1 MESRWDEGDASRFED
16 DDLALRVYT
25 SRLLG
30 QEEALVLHGGGNT
43 SVKSV
48 YQDFFD
54 RPVPVLYVKGS
65 GWDLKTIEKPG
76 FAPLRL
82 EETRLLAERE
92 SLSDD
97 DMAAQLRNLL
107 LDQAAPAPSVEA
119 ILHAI
124 MPAKFVDHTHTDA
137 IVTLTNNPQG
147 PAILADLFP
156 DCLVLPYIMPGFVLA
171 RQVAGAVKTHDVS
184 QYKGIVLSHHGVF
197 SFSDDARV
205 AYEDMIELVSRAE
218 AYIEQHGAHEHPK
231 QDGRLDLLGLAR
243 IRRQVSAARGRAQ
256 LAVADTSP
264 EMCGFASRSDV
275 ANVATRGPITPDH
288 VIRTKRVP
296 VILEEDVQPA
306 VPEMGRFVSD
316 YQEYFRRNATA
327 GLTMLD
333 PAPRWAVWQGRGA
346 LAFGSSLKEC
356 GVISDI
362 ARHTQWA
369 IQVGE
374 ALGGWQA
381 LPEAELFELEYWVL
395 EQAKLGKQ
403 GQAKPHQGKV
413 AVVTGAASGIG
424 RATCSRLHAD
434 GAVVVGLDIDPSV
447 VDRLDGAGLVGRT
460 CDLTDDAQVADAID
474 HVVAAYG
481 GLDILVCNA
490 GVFQAG
496 DKVHEIAPPDWD
508 RALAVNLTAVQR
520 LLQRAIPYL
529 KCGVGASVVVVG
541 SRNVTAPGAGAA
553 SYSVSKAGVTQL
565 ARVAALELAEFGVRV
580 NTIHPDAVFDTGLWT
595 DEALERSARRYGMTV
610 DEYKKKNL
618 LGAEIGSDDVA
629 RLVSTLAGDA
639 FAATTGAQL
648 PIDGGSDRVI

>member
-1 MESRWDEGDASRFED
+1 MESRWDEGDASRSED

-48 YQDFFD
+48 YKDFFD
-54 RPVPVLYVKGS
+54 RPVSVLYVKGS

-82 EETRLLAERE
+82 DETRLLAERE

-107 LDQAAPAPSVEA
+107 LDQTAPAPSVEA

-137 IVTLTNNPQG
+137 IVTLTNHPRG
-147 PAILADLFP
+147 DAIMAELFP
-156 DCLVLPYIMPGFVLA
+156 DCLILPYIMPGFVLA
-171 RQVAGAVKTHDVS
+171 RQVAEAVKTRDVS

-197 SFSDDARV
+197 TFSDDARV
-205 AYEDMIELVSRAE
+205 AYEGMIELVSRAE
-218 AYIEQHGAHEHPK
+218 AYIQQHGAHEHPK
-231 QDGRLDLLGLAR
+231 ADGRLDLLGLAR
-243 IRRQVSAARGRAQ
+243 IRRQVSAVRGRAQ

-264 EMCGFASRSDV
+264 EMAGFAGRPDV
-275 ANVATRGPITPDH
+275 AEIATRGPITPDH

-296 VILEEDVQPA
+296 VILEEDVQLD
-306 VPEMGRFVSD
+306 VPEVERFASD
-316 YQEYFRRNATA
+316 YEAYFQRNATD

-333 PAPRWAVWQGRGA
+333 AAPRWGVWRGRGA

-381 LPEAELFELEYWVL
+381 LPEAELFELEYWIL

-403 GQAKPHQGKV
+403 GAVKPHQGKV
-413 AVVTGAASGIG
+413 AVITGAAGGIG
-424 RATCSRLHAD
+424 RATCERLHAD

-447 VDRLDGAGLVGRT
+447 EERLAGDGLVGRT
-460 CDLTDDAQVADAID
+460 CDVTDEAQVSQTID
-474 HVVAAYG
+474 DVVAAYG

-496 DKVHEIAPPDWD
+496 DKVQEIASADWD

-520 LLQRAIPYL
+520 LLSRAIPYL

-553 SYSVSKAGVTQL
+553 SYSVSKAGLTQL

-595 DEALERSARRYGMTV
+595 DEALERSARRYGMSV

-618 LGAEIGSDDVA
+618 LGAEIGSEDVA
-629 RLVSTLAGDA
+629 QLISTLAGDA